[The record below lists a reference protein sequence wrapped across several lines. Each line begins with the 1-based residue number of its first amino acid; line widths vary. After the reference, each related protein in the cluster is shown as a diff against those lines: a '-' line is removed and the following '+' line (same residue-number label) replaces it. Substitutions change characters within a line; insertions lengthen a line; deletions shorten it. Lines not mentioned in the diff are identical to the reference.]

1 MLETSS
7 PENIG
12 NINRSAIVK
21 ILKRKG
27 PMTRSEISK
36 ELNLSFPAVSSNVK
50 VLLDNNYIIY
60 SDDFSHPTGMGRP
73 SIMLEYNAKRAY
85 VVGVCSDIRRIR
97 AVCADMI
104 GNTVS
109 SIEYENNLKMG
120 GEHMYDLMRDSIQ
133 SVLDMA
139 GVSYDNLECICVGIP
154 GVFDEKLQKYR
165 LVPFVTGWED
175 IGLSERIRNKFHT
188 RVIEDN
194 VVNLGTL
201 GEYKHGVSQK
211 CRNSVLIDF
220 NIGIGAGIII
230 NGELYHGFNNAAGE
244 IGYMM
249 MDKYHLR
256 YGFKNEG
263 ILEEILSGMNSGMPF
278 ESMEELIGNAKSG
291 NINATQ
297 WLEEI
302 TVYFSMLL
310 ANISIV
316 LNPEMIVFT
325 GISAKT
331 LYEYKKEY
339 IMSILKAHIPYVPEI
354 HLSKLGQDASIVGA
368 VEMALNKVEEDTI
381 Y

>member
-12 NINRSAIVK
+12 NINSSAIVK

-175 IGLSERIRNKFHT
+175 IGLSERIRNKFH
-188 RVIEDN
+188 
-194 VVNLGTL
+194 
-201 GEYKHGVSQK
+201 
-211 CRNSVLIDF
+211 F
-220 NIGIGAGIII
+220 
-230 NGELYHGFNNAAGE
+230 
-244 IGYMM
+244 
-249 MDKYHLR
+249 
-256 YGFKNEG
+256 
-263 ILEEILSGMNSGMPF
+263 
-278 ESMEELIGNAKSG
+278 
-291 NINATQ
+291 
-297 WLEEI
+297 
-302 TVYFSMLL
+302 
-310 ANISIV
+310 
-316 LNPEMIVFT
+316 
-325 GISAKT
+325 
-331 LYEYKKEY
+331 
-339 IMSILKAHIPYVPEI
+339 
-354 HLSKLGQDASIVGA
+354 
-368 VEMALNKVEEDTI
+368 
-381 Y
+381 